1 MNQPARI
8 LVVDDEPNVRL
19 VFRTALETAGY
30 TVSEAGDG
38 HTALASLRV
47 EGADLVL
54 LDLRM
59 PGLDGMEVLRRLRDA
74 GDDVPVV
81 IITAHGSLPD
91 VVATIRL
98 GAADFL
104 PKPVTP
110 ANLREVVAGVLAGR
124 GVGGRGPADRGS
136 RAGSQP
142 DLFAED
148 LARARRALDRREFED
163 ADFFLRIAD
172 TLRPGSMEVG
182 RLRDDVCRERM
193 RPEAF
198 TYRALREML

>member
-1 MNQPARI
+1 LI
-8 LVVDDEPNVRL
+8 VDDEPNVRL

-30 TVSEAGDG
+30 TVTEAGDG
-38 HTALASLRV
+38 HTALATLRTD
-47 EGADLVL
+47 GADLVL

-59 PGLDGMEVLRRLRDA
+59 PGLDGIEVLRRLQDA
-74 GDDVPVV
+74 GEFVPVV

-91 VVATIRL
+91 VVATMKL

-110 ANLREVVAGVLAGR
+110 ANLREVVAGVLARHDVVGR
-124 GVGGRGPADRGS
+124 RPSLPGS
-136 RAGSQP
+136 RVDSQA

-148 LARARRALDRREFED
+148 LVRARRALERHEFDD
-163 ADFFLRIAD
+163 AEFFLRIAD
-172 TLRPGSMEVG
+172 TLTPGSAEVG
-182 RLRDDVCRERM
+182 RLRDDLRKGRM
-193 RPEAF
+193 MPEAF

>member
-1 MNQPARI
+1 MDRSARI
-8 LVVDDEPNVRL
+8 LIVDDEPNVRL

-30 TVSEAGDG
+30 TVSEAADG
-38 HTALASLRV
+38 HEALASLRSD
-47 EGADLVL
+47 EADLVL

-59 PGLDGMEVLRRLRDA
+59 PGLDGMGVLRRLRDA

-91 VVATIRL
+91 VVATRKL

-110 ANLREVVAGVLAGR
+110 ASLREVVAGVLAR
-124 GVGGRGPADRGS
+124 PDVGRGPAIRGS
-136 RAGSQP
+136 RANSQAE
-142 DLFAED
+142 LFAED
-148 LARARRALDRREFED
+148 LSRARRALERHEFDD
-163 ADFFLRIAD
+163 AEFFLRIAD
-172 TLRPGSMEVG
+172 ALTPGSAEVG
-182 RLRDDVCRERM
+182 RLRDDLRKGRM
-193 RPEAF
+193 MPEAF